1 MFTIPALPLPVLT
14 ITSEGSS
21 VAGENFTVTCVTS
34 VIAGLVESVT
44 VTTSW
49 TDSGGNAIDQDGAT
63 LTSTSDTS
71 VVLQYSPLYTS
82 SAGQYLCTAVVS
94 IPELAIVQQTNSQ
107 PFDIIVQSK
116 GNCMFTAC
124 NISYL
129 QFNLHLQFH
138 HQPLKLV
145 HLSRMCIFL
154 ECLHSYDVP

>member
-14 ITSEGSS
+14 ITSEGNS

-44 VTTSW
+44 VTTSL
-49 TDSGGNAIDQDGAT
+49 TNSGGNTLDHDGAT
-63 LTSTSDTS
+63 LTFISDTS

-94 IPELAIVQQTNSQ
+94 IPELAIQQTNSQ

-124 NISYL
+124 DISYL
-129 QFNLHLQFH
+129 QFNLHL
-138 HQPLKLV
+138 
-145 HLSRMCIFL
+145 
-154 ECLHSYDVP
+154 